1 MNSEIYEE
9 IILLL
14 TLAVLAIALLKRF
27 NIAPILAYLLVGIVV
42 SPYALGLVKDTE
54 DVRFIAEFGVVFL
67 MFTIGLEFSMARFL
81 TLKREVLGLGGLQ
94 VFLTSLIFGSINW
107 YFSNDVQEAIAVG
120 GIIALSSTA
129 IVTKQLSEQLELNS
143 RHGHL
148 AISILIFQDIAV
160 IPMLILIPT
169 FSPELQSGSTLE
181 ITTFFT
187 SGIILLIMLAIGHW
201 ILRPLLR
208 TIANTRST
216 ELFTLSVLLI
226 ALSAAW
232 ATHEAGLSLALGSF
246 IAGMMLSE
254 TEYRHQIE
262 VDIRPFQ
269 DILLGLF
276 FITVGMLLDITVLFA
291 QLHWILL
298 VTVLL
303 IVIKTVIIAGLCIAF
318 GAHPGVAFR
327 TGLVLSQGGEFGF
340 ALLTLAL
347 SSQVIPQE
355 TAQVVLSSI
364 ILSMMV
370 TPWFINNN
378 GRWAKILFH
387 STYLTNRQKIADRIE
402 TTSNDLKDHV
412 IICGYGRIGQNISR
426 FIEQETQQ
434 YIALDLDAVRIQE
447 AQEAGETAVYGD
459 PAQQEI
465 LLAAGIDRARI
476 VIITIKNSSAAKKI
490 VSRIRAIRS
499 DIPILVRS
507 LNENRL
513 DEFYE
518 LGATDVVPE
527 SLEASII
534 MASHL
539 LIHLD
544 VPLNE
549 ITKSIANAR
558 KDRYKFLRGYYPGVE
573 AAHQESSTITE
584 HMYTLELLPGSQA
597 IGKTIGE
604 LNLDNRSIV
613 FTALRRKGIR
623 GKHPGPDVVL
633 KPHDVLVMYAKPED
647 LEYIKVELITGH

>member
-1 MNSEIYEE
+1 MNSIIFEE

-14 TLAVLAIALLKRF
+14 TLAVLAIAGLKRF
-27 NIAPILAYLLVGIVV
+27 NIAPILAYLVVGIIV
-42 SPYALGLVKDTE
+42 SPHAMGLIEDSK

-67 MFTIGLEFSMARFL
+67 MFTVGLEFSLAKL
-81 TLKREVLGLGGLQ
+81 IALKKEVLGLGGTQ
-94 VFLTSLIFGSINW
+94 VLLTSLIAGFIDW
-107 YFSNDVQEAIAVG
+107 YFSQNLKEAIVVG

-148 AISILIFQDIAV
+148 ALSILIFQDLAV
-160 IPMLILIPT
+160 IPLLILIPSFAGNDPFT
-169 FSPELQSGSTLE
+169 LSLE
-181 ITTFFT
+181 ISTFVK
-187 SGIILLIMLAIGHW
+187 SGIILLLMLAIGHW

-208 TIANTRST
+208 NIASTRSA

-232 ATHEAGLSLALGSF
+232 ASHEAGLSLALGSF

-276 FITVGMLLDITVLFA
+276 FITVGMLLDVKTLILQF
-291 QLHWILL
+291 HWILL

-303 IVIKTVIIAGLCIAF
+303 IFIKTVITGILSFLF
-318 GAHPGVAFR
+318 GAPPGVSFR

-347 SSQVIPQE
+347 TYQVIPHDTVQI
-355 TAQVVLSSI
+355 VLSAI
-364 ILSMMV
+364 ILSMMI
-370 TPWFINNN
+370 TPWLISNN
-378 GRWAKILFH
+378 GRWAKIIFH
-387 STYLTNRQKIADRIE
+387 TSYLSNRQKIAQQISHSSAE
-402 TTSNDLKDHV
+402 LSDHV

-426 FIEQETQQ
+426 FIEEETQQ
-434 YIALDLDAVRIQE
+434 YIALDLDSLRIRE
-447 AQEAGETAVYGD
+447 AQDAGEIVFYGN
-459 PAQQEI
+459 PTHKEI
-465 LLAAGIDRARI
+465 LQAAGIEKARI
-476 VIITIKNSSAAKKI
+476 ILITIKNTSATK
-490 VSRIRAIRS
+490 RIIQQVRNLRD

-507 LNENRL
+507 VDESKM
-513 DEFYE
+513 DEFYAA
-518 LGATDVVPE
+518 GATDVVPE

-544 VPLNE
+544 VPLNT
-549 ITKSIANAR
+549 ITHDIAMAR
-558 KDRYKFLRGYYPGVE
+558 KDRYKFLRGYYPGEE
-573 AAHQESSTITE
+573 ASHEESSTITE
-584 HMYTLELLPGSQA
+584 HMNTLVLHHGSRA
-597 IGKTIGE
+597 IGKKIGDI
-604 LNLDNRSIV
+604 NLDDRNIV
-613 FTALRRKGIR
+613 FTALRRDGIR
-623 GKHPGPDVVL
+623 GKQPTPELLL
-633 KPHDVLVMYAKPED
+633 KENDVLIMYAKPED